1 MERLWSTVEKL
12 LSPETAGVI
21 KEKAGEGLELV
32 VRLSTDYKLVLVGA
46 GAVVG
51 LYWYATWTHGFF
63 KKLGIPGPEP
73 GLFGA
78 MSQYK
83 KFGSIPKYDQHI
95 IEKYG
100 KVVGLFSMRQP
111 IYLVSDIDIIKQIT
125 VKEFSSFINRSK
137 NTNFP
142 IDPLFKE
149 SLVFLVDDHWKFIR
163 GILSPT
169 FTAGRMKEM
178 IPLMQTC
185 MASLVT
191 NLWKT
196 TEQGTK
202 TVKMQD
208 IFGLYSLDVIAS
220 TAFGIEADCQGDPE
234 NAFIINARKMT
245 ERGLKLIV
253 VFMVCSLFP
262 FLSKWLEAIGFK
274 MVDAGCREFFTK
286 AVLQTI
292 SDRRELN
299 ISRRDFLQLMLNS
312 HKLEVKQEEKDSAS
326 YVEMDKSLRRGMTND
341 EILGNAMLFLFAGY
355 ETTNVTLAYF
365 AYNLAI
371 NQDCQDRLI
380 EEIDRVLNGQP
391 PDYESMSK
399 LEYLDGAYLETLRI
413 FPPATRMSRMAEED
427 ITINGV
433 LFKKGVEVHFP
444 VGAIHKD
451 PENWP
456 DPETYNPERFRPENR
471 PENYNYVFLPF
482 GAGPRNCIGMR
493 FAHLTV
499 KMAIAGIL
507 QKYRFVPGPET
518 KIPPETSSFE
528 PKPLDGM
535 MLRIEKR

>member
-125 VKEFSSFINRSK
+125 VKEFSSFINRS
-137 NTNFP
+137 
-142 IDPLFKE
+142 
-149 SLVFLVDDHWKFIR
+149 
-163 GILSPT
+163 
-169 FTAGRMKEM
+169 M